1 MTILPDIQD
10 RLTDTG
16 FPPTFLNKYILSELE
31 YYGLI
36 SDIDLINPTPMIPA
50 QVSTNIE
57 DLYNDSIQIR
67 QAESPI
73 LIVYDRLMRFRP
85 TSFYLHKREQLIY
98 FIYSTD
104 VGKLIDTVRVISSA
118 LDREDSS
125 AKDVNAY
132 NFMNP
137 TLTISSPPITY
148 SAKTISNKALT
159 NKFATITTST
169 AHNLEVGDAVEIT
182 GLDATFNG
190 IHYVRDKTATT
201 FKFKKDAANVASIAA
216 SEQLSPMIPAIIP
229 TNIEDL
235 YNDRIE
241 IRQTPDPILIVY
253 DRLMRFR
260 PTPFYLQKREQ
271 LIYFIYSTD
280 VGKLIDTVRVI
291 SNALDREDSSAE
303 DVNRYNINNPIL
315 DANADIST
323 PFNVMFHSTR
333 VYQAD
338 ESRDVAELASARTL
352 FVNKLIV
359 EYDYHVSVGSDSRY
373 T

>member
-125 AKDVNAY
+125 AQDVNSY
-132 NFMNP
+132 NFLNP
-137 TLTISSPPITY
+137 LLRVSSPPTVFT
-148 SAKTISNKALT
+148 SKNISNKTLQGRI
-159 NKFATITTST
+159 ATITTST
-169 AHNLEVGDAVEIT
+169 AHGLEEGDAVEIT
-182 GLDATFNG
+182 GATVINSTTLDSRFNG
-190 IHYVRDKTATT
+190 IRYVTDKVSNTVFRFTTKKSYDPATI
-201 FKFKKDAANVASIAA
+201 VAPNAA
-216 SEQLSPMIPAIIP
+216 SGS
-229 TNIEDL
+229 
-235 YNDRIE
+235 
-241 IRQTPDPILIVY
+241 IL
-253 DRLMRFR
+253 
-260 PTPFYLQKREQ
+260 KKE
-271 LIYFIYSTD
+271 
-280 VGKLIDTVRVI
+280 
-291 SNALDREDSSAE
+291 
-303 DVNRYNINNPIL
+303 
-315 DANADIST
+315 ST
-323 PFNVMFHSTR
+323 PFNVAFHSTR

-359 EYDYHVSVGSDSRY
+359 EYDYHIKNSYPGIVNGQTVEVDTRY
-373 T
+373 K

>member
-1 MTILPDIQD
+1 MTI
-10 RLTDTG
+10 LTDTG
-16 FPPTFLNKYILSELE
+16 FPPTFLNRYILSELQHYE
-31 YYGLI
+31 LI

-67 QAESPI
+67 QSESPI

-85 TSFYLHKREQLIY
+85 TQFYLH
-98 FIYSTD
+98 
-104 VGKLIDTVRVISSA
+104 
-118 LDREDSS
+118 
-125 AKDVNAY
+125 
-132 NFMNP
+132 
-137 TLTISSPPITY
+137 
-148 SAKTISNKALT
+148 
-159 NKFATITTST
+159 
-169 AHNLEVGDAVEIT
+169 
-182 GLDATFNG
+182 
-190 IHYVRDKTATT
+190 
-201 FKFKKDAANVASIAA
+201 
-216 SEQLSPMIPAIIP
+216 
-229 TNIEDL
+229 
-235 YNDRIE
+235 
-241 IRQTPDPILIVY
+241 
-253 DRLMRFR
+253 
-260 PTPFYLQKREQ
+260 KREQ

-323 PFNVMFHSTR
+323 PFNIMFHSTR

-359 EYDYHVSVGSDSRY
+359 EYDYHLSSPTIINNVSVESRY

>member
-1 MTILPDIQD
+1 MAI
-10 RLTDTG
+10 LTDTG
-16 FPPTFLNKYILSELE
+16 FPPTFLNRYILSELE

-36 SDIDLINPTPMIPA
+36 SDMDLINPTPMIPA

-67 QAESPI
+67 QSESPI

-85 TSFYLHKREQLIY
+85 TQFYLHKREQLIY

-125 AKDVNAY
+125 A
-132 NFMNP
+132 
-137 TLTISSPPITY
+137 
-148 SAKTISNKALT
+148 
-159 NKFATITTST
+159 
-169 AHNLEVGDAVEIT
+169 
-182 GLDATFNG
+182 
-190 IHYVRDKTATT
+190 
-201 FKFKKDAANVASIAA
+201 
-216 SEQLSPMIPAIIP
+216 
-229 TNIEDL
+229 
-235 YNDRIE
+235 
-241 IRQTPDPILIVY
+241 
-253 DRLMRFR
+253 
-260 PTPFYLQKREQ
+260 
-271 LIYFIYSTD
+271 
-280 VGKLIDTVRVI
+280 
-291 SNALDREDSSAE
+291 E

-323 PFNVMFHSTR
+323 PFNIMFHNTR

-352 FVNKLIV
+352 FVNKLII
-359 EYDYHVSVGSDSRY
+359 EYDYHISVDSDSRY